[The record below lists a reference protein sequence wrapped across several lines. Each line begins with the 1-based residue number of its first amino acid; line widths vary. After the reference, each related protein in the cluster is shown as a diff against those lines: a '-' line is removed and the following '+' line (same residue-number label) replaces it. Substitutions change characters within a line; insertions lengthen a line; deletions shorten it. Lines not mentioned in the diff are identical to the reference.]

1 MEQTDFVHHYFSPI
15 VGSLELR
22 VSDRGVRSISFISR
36 PSTSVTFVRTDV
48 LEQLIHEL
56 DLYFAKKLK
65 MFSVPPDPAS
75 GTAFQ
80 RRVWHELSRIPYG
93 RTRSYAEVAEAVG
106 SPRAARAV
114 GSANGSN
121 DIPIVIPCHR
131 VIRSDGGLGGY
142 GSGIGIKRKLLE
154 LEGVFV

>member
-22 VSDRGVRSISFISR
+22 VSDRGVRSISFIPR
-36 PSTSVTFVRTDV
+36 PTTPVTSVRNDV
-48 LEQLIHEL
+48 LEQLVHEL
-56 DLYFAKKLK
+56 DLYFFKKLRL
-65 MFSVPPDPAS
+65 FSVPPDPAS
-75 GTAFQ
+75 GSAFQ

-106 SPRAARAV
+106 NPLAARAV
-114 GSANGSN
+114 GSANRSN
-121 DIPIVIPCHR
+121 AIPIVIPCHR

-142 GSGIGIKRKLLE
+142 GSGIRIKRKLLE
-154 LEGVFV
+154 LEGVIV